1 MRSVTAIA
9 LLAVLVPGGGSGLL
23 GAAPAPPPA
32 LSATSVVLLDDESGR
47 LIYGIAPGLRRP
59 PASTTKMLT
68 ALVVA
73 ETLTPQTP
81 VVISPAASTER
92 SGSAIGL
99 EVGERW
105 TAEELMRAM
114 LMHSANDAAV
124 ALAEA
129 VAGSVEAFAPRMNAR
144 ARALG
149 ARDSNFVTP
158 NGRHDPRHYS
168 TAYDL
173 ALIGRAA
180 LRNPWIAGIVRTQT
194 WELKRGGTTRL
205 VINTNSLLWRY
216 DGADGIKTGWINE
229 SGPCLVASATR
240 DGWRLIAVVLN
251 SGPLYRDAAA
261 LLTYGFTAFER
272 VRGASAGEAVR
283 TLPVRNG
290 GRALVAAAREDAM
303 LVVPKGAPV
312 QRKVFLT
319 KTAAP
324 IDKGEGVGTLV
335 FASRGREVGRVAL
348 VAADDVPLRSLFARL
363 WHWLRELVDGG
374 P

>member
-1 MRSVTAIA
+1 MRGAA
-9 LLAVLVPGGGSGLL
+9 GLLVLVIVLGGAGGAP
-23 GAAPAPPPA
+23 AAPAVAPPKVQA
-32 LSATSVVLLDDESGR
+32 SAAVLLDDRSGR
-47 LIYGIAPGLRRP
+47 VLYAVAPHERRP

-68 ALVVA
+68 AILVA
-73 ETLTPQTP
+73 EALRPDAP
-81 VVISPAASTER
+81 VVISSRAAGER

-99 EVGERW
+99 EVGETW

-129 VAGSVEAFAPRMNAR
+129 VAGSVEAFARRMNER

-149 ARDSNFVTP
+149 ARRSHFVNP
-158 NGRHDPRHYS
+158 HGRFHPEHYS

-180 LRNPWIAGIVRTQT
+180 LRIPWIAEIVRTPT
-194 WELKRGGTTRL
+194 WELVRGGATRM

-216 DGADGIKTGWINE
+216 EGADGIKTGWIAE

-240 DGWRLIAVVLN
+240 ALWRLIAVVLN
-251 SGPLYRDAAA
+251 SDAMYREAAA
-261 LLTYGFTAFER
+261 LLTYGFTAFES
-272 VRGASAGEAVR
+272 VRAAAAGEVVQ

-290 GRALVAAAREDAM
+290 SHPLVAVAGEDAM
-303 LVVPKGAPV
+303 VAIPKGAAV

-319 KTAAP
+319 RTTAP
-324 IDKGEGVGTLV
+324 IARGE
-335 FASRGREVGRVAL
+335 RV
-348 VAADDVPLRSLFARL
+348 
-363 WHWLRELVDGG
+363 
-374 P
+374 

>member
-1 MRSVTAIA
+1 MRSVIIV
-9 LLAVLVPGGGSGLL
+9 LLAVLVLGGGSGLL
-23 GAAPAPPPA
+23 RAAPASPPV
-32 LSATSVVLLDDESGR
+32 LSAASVVLLDDESGR
-47 LIYGIAPGLRRP
+47 LIYGIAPRVRRA

-68 ALVVA
+68 ALLVA
-73 ETLTPQTP
+73 EALTPQTP
-81 VVISPAASTER
+81 VPISSAAATER

-105 TAEELMRAM
+105 TAEDLMRAM

-129 VAGSVEAFAPRMNAR
+129 AAGSVEAFAQRMNAR

-149 ARDSNFVTP
+149 AVDSNFVTP
-158 NGRHDPRHYS
+158 SGRYHPRHYS

-180 LRNPWIAGIVRTQT
+180 LRVPWIAEIVRTQT
-194 WELKRGGTTRL
+194 WDLRRGGRTRL

-216 DGADGIKTGWINE
+216 EGADGIKTGWIDE

-261 LLTYGFTAFER
+261 LLSYGFTAFER
-272 VRGASAGEAVR
+272 VRGASAGEAVH
-283 TLPVRNG
+283 TLPLRNAV
-290 GRALVAAAREDAM
+290 RALVAAAREDAV

-335 FASRGREVGRVAL
+335 FASGGREVGRVAL
-348 VAADDVPLRSLFARL
+348 VAADDVPLRSIFARL